1 LGGSAG
7 PQLTGWRQEDAPQG
21 PSAGPGCLTE
31 AAGTAPPPGIA
42 WPCLNSPLEQPVTTP
57 PRTVCVTLVLHAAT
71 AHVPA
76 PVTQQQQLLRQQRQQ
91 QQPLP
96 SLRGPML
103 RARSHSEESAGHL
116 PMEWPLEAVR
126 QAHSAGPGCRMEGP
140 GMEHPPG
147 TVWQSQSFL
156 LELPVTTV

>member
-1 LGGSAG
+1 M
-7 PQLTGWRQEDAPQG
+7 GWRLEDAPQG
-21 PSAGPGCLTE
+21 LSAGPGCLTE
-31 AAGTAPPPGIA
+31 AAGTAAPPGIA
-42 WPCLNSPLEQPVTTP
+42 WPCLNFPLEQPVTTP
-57 PRTVCVTLVLHAAT
+57 PRTVFVTLVSHAAT
-71 AHVPA
+71 EHVPA
-76 PVTQQQQLLRQQRQQ
+76 PVKQQQQLLRQQRQQ

-116 PMEWPLEAVR
+116 PMEWPLEAVH
-126 QAHSAGPGCRMEGP
+126 QAHSVGLGFLLEGP